1 MYPNL
6 KQHSRLDAYIGKLA
20 QSENA
25 LSPKEWNSFVKLL
38 DETLGV
44 DFKYMQIP
52 NICFSLTDADDEREI
67 EFKKQRLERGFD
79 DSETWSLRDTIANF
93 IIPRLERYEEMVKD
107 FIKREPELD
116 EDIECFLNA
125 MKLVARDNGT
135 LILTKEEE
143 EQMRQGLEAF
153 PKVFMILWW

>member
-1 MYPNL
+1 MSEEN
-6 KQHSRLDAYIGKLA
+6 KQQNTEAIQYDTVLA
-20 QSENA
+20 
-25 LSPKEWNSFVKLL
+25 P
-38 DETLGV
+38 V

-52 NICFSLTDADDEREI
+52 NICFSLTDSQDKREM

-93 IIPRLERYEEMVKD
+93 IIPRLERYEEIAKD
-107 FIKREPELD
+107 FLKREPELV

-125 MKLVARDNGT
+125 MKLVSRDDGA

-143 EQMRQGLEAF
+143 KQMWRGLEAF
-153 PKVFMILWW
+153 PKIFMSLWW

>member
-1 MYPNL
+1 MSEEN
-6 KQHSRLDAYIGKLA
+6 KQQNTEAMQYDTVLA
-20 QSENA
+20 
-25 LSPKEWNSFVKLL
+25 P
-38 DETLGV
+38 V

-52 NICFSLTDADDEREI
+52 NICFSLTDADDKREM

-93 IIPRLERYEEMVKD
+93 IIPRLERYEEIAKD
-107 FIKREPELD
+107 FIKREPELE

-135 LILTKEEE
+135 LILTEEE
-143 EQMRQGLEAF
+143 EKQMWRGLEAF
-153 PKVFMILWW
+153 PKMFMSLWW